1 MLPPAGA
8 AAQASETVLSG
19 FLLLCST
26 TSGVEHSHWSRS
38 VQILCSDWLV
48 CHKNIIQG
56 TQSPLSSMS
65 FSNIIEFR
73 TSSAPLCW
81 AFPALFCVFMASA
94 TSQTSSGPVWSQ
106 SVQELNHLCVTLLYI
121 GGCFRPPSWTAG
133 FALFFRR
140 RAGTFLWKHA
150 TVLLHDQNCHCLAVF
165 ILTGC
170 TKQN

>member
-1 MLPPAGA
+1 
-8 AAQASETVLSG
+8 
-19 FLLLCST
+19 
-26 TSGVEHSHWSRS
+26 
-38 VQILCSDWLV
+38 
-48 CHKNIIQG
+48 
-56 TQSPLSSMS
+56 MS
-65 FSNIIEFR
+65 LSNIIEFR

-81 AFPALFCVFMASA
+81 AFPALFWVFMASA

-170 TKQN
+170 TKQNWEGSHWDSSRQLAGSDCVKNVIELTQNCNLENH